1 MRHLDDPSRPRT
13 SPAPGLIVR
22 WLALALLAGLAA
34 LVTAL
39 VWQEIAAW
47 PLYVAAGAL
56 GALFLV
62 GALRGRTVADT
73 GAQIR
78 QSEAGWAALH
88 AELAR
93 SRRHD
98 RRFAILT
105 IPKSVWSAPDST
117 AEDGIEAGLRAATDV
132 HALLR
137 RPDRAWTDGSS
148 LHVLLTDCDRQ
159 QAWVFLQRARL
170 GLPQLFADEGVHLA
184 IFPEDGITLGA
195 LLATAGADELA
206 APIRAMEG

>member
-1 MRHLDDPSRPRT
+1 MRRLEDPSRARIPA
-13 SPAPGLIVR
+13 APGLFVR

-62 GALRGRTVADT
+62 GVLRGRTVTDT
-73 GAQIR
+73 GALIR

-105 IPKSVWSAPDST
+105 IPKGVWSAPDST
-117 AEDGIEAGLRAATDV
+117 TEEGIDAGFRAATAV
-132 HALLR
+132 YGLLR
-137 RPDRAWTDGSS
+137 RPDRAWTDGTT
-148 LHVLLTDCDRQ
+148 LHVLVTDCDRQ
-159 QAWVFLQRARL
+159 QAWAFLQRARL
-170 GLPQLFADEGVHLA
+170 GMPQLFAVEGVRLA
-184 IFPEDGITLGA
+184 IFPDDGITLGA
-195 LLATAGADELA
+195 LLATAGADEVA
-206 APIRAMEG
+206 APIRATEP

>member
-1 MRHLDDPSRPRT
+1 MRYLEDPSRLRT
-13 SPAPGLIVR
+13 SPGPGLFVR

-62 GALRGRTVADT
+62 GALRGRTVTDM
-73 GAQIR
+73 GALIR

-105 IPKSVWSAPDST
+105 IPKSVWSAPDGT

-132 HALLR
+132 YALLR

-170 GLPQLFADEGVHLA
+170 GMPQLFADEGVRLA

-195 LLATAGADELA
+195 LLAMAGADELA
-206 APIRAMEG
+206 TPIRATEG